1 MNTIRL
7 HVSRCI
13 RPVEAADVR
22 VVYAEIQ
29 IGGPV
34 VFGNI
39 QLRRLVSVLIV
50 WAVFM
55 VLNGFSNGGE
65 KRMTPPN

>member
-1 MNTIRL
+1 
-7 HVSRCI
+7 
-13 RPVEAADVR
+13 
-22 VVYAEIQ
+22 
-29 IGGPV
+29 
-34 VFGNI
+34 
-39 QLRRLVSVLIV
+39 LIV